1 MVIRTTLV
9 CCYLIFS
16 LRFLFPLVHLLD
28 VLGKFLMHL
37 VCFCNEIRLQLL
49 LPTLLLRFLCLY
61 RLFFG
66 WHIFLYLQR
75 VPAVVDNHVNVVF
88 RSVSSGTTFAA
99 FLFEILSHLIDAP
112 GDLPILLT
120 YRCGD
125 FHYLSSLHLFALL
138 LLLSLPGGYGGLPAG
153 GDDL

>member
-16 LRFLFPLVHLLD
+16 LGFLFPLVYLLD
-28 VLGKFLMHL
+28 VLGKFLVHL
-37 VCFCNEIRLQLL
+37 VCFCNVFRLQLL

-75 VPAVVDNHVNVVF
+75 VPAVFLYHINVVF
-88 RSVSSGTTFAA
+88 RSVSSGTTFAL
-99 FLFEILSHLIDAP
+99 FLFEIFSHLIDTP
-112 GDLPILLT
+112 RDLLVFLNC
-120 YRCGD
+120 RCGD
-125 FHYLSSLHLFALL
+125 FHYLTRLHLLVLL
-138 LLLSLPGGYGGLPAG
+138 LLLFLSSGYGGLPAG

>member
-16 LRFLFPLVHLLD
+16 LGFLFPLVYLLD
-28 VLGKFLMHL
+28 VLCKFQMHL
-37 VCFCNEIRLQLL
+37 VCFCNVFRLQLH

-66 WHIFLYLQR
+66 WHIFLHLQR
-75 VPAVVDNHVNVVF
+75 VPAVFIYHINVVF

-99 FLFEILSHLIDAP
+99 FLFEILSHLIDTP
-112 GDLPILLT
+112 
-120 YRCGD
+120 
-125 FHYLSSLHLFALL
+125 
-138 LLLSLPGGYGGLPAG
+138 
-153 GDDL
+153 